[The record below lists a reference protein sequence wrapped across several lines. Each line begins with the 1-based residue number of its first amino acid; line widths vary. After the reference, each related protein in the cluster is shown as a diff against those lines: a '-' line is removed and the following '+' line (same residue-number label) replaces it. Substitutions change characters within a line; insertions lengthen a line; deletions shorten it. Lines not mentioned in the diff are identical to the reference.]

1 MATPYKQSKYRNGV
15 PLVGHKSPS
24 EAQKAAGNYPKG
36 HPNVHGM
43 RISIEN
49 EAGTFRKGEDPSGKA
64 WKQKLRH
71 DYGYIRGTKGF
82 DKDHL
87 DVFLGPDHKNGDLPV
102 WVVDQDKK
110 GSADFDEHKVMM
122 GFKDADDAIMAY
134 HSNYEPGWSG
144 FRAVTPMALS
154 DFKEWAY
161 AGKSGKRKPASE
173 YVAFKKESIRGEPN
187 DDETVGQGALGAD
200 GSGALRQDLP
210 RSQSEGTVGSGL
222 RIDSS
227 NQATAASAQG
237 NGAQPQRLDERGQ
250 EAHHGSGQQVG
261 RAKSLGERLANRRA
275 GAAIGER
282 LHGNGGSGT
291 GLRPSGLR
299 ASEQT
304 ATGDPAAAGSI
315 QDRRRAADGVHGY
328 AQGGQVSGGSE
339 RSDDRKG
346 RDTEGGAFVGYRSPR
361 RSAGANDRKASASV
375 PASVLRG
382 RAAGVLGL
390 PGDVEGIL
398 RVLGSAVRGNQVAE
412 TLGRVL
418 PGLGLAKEAFGS
430 SEDTTPRLPTSE
442 FYNEWLPG
450 RAEGAANRAGEFI
463 GNLSAPVSPL
473 ADIKA
478 AGKTG
483 AMALPIVK
491 EALRSQAPKI
501 EAALMKAAPAAA
513 PMYAIKPK
521 GGNWFDPY
529 GHIASES
536 YDLPG
541 EIHGATPDWVSDSLA
556 NNPLVDEM
564 GRPEAAQWLAK
575 RWKDYFQNTM
585 GTVDDPLVKLERD
598 GKLWYDSGN
607 TGPDVAMRR
616 YLEQTDPG
624 AAIHQELTGRPTRT
638 PMEVIADSMIEKRQ
652 GGKGS
657 MRRDVKNIMEGEFSN
672 MTPGDFQQRVMPDET
687 VPDWVEKAEERNNPL
702 YAMHMNRE
710 GFDGIGDL
718 VNDFQYNHL
727 VDYLDQATKH
737 GWTRKNLPTAEARA
751 AQYGVEDADYVRSM
765 ENFINAGLDIDPT
778 KLDRMSLYDVGAKAA
793 EWNTKMEEWAKEAAR
808 LKDWN
813 KGVKEVLK
821 QYPEGGQWVEL
832 SPEALADEG
841 TAMGHCVGGYCRSV
855 EGGHAR
861 ILSYRDQ
868 EGPHVTVELRK
879 PDLRYGADDM
889 ELNNRFT
896 READELAR
904 RQGLRLTTGREDDP
918 YIQFANA
925 HRAKRFDEIN
935 NPPWAINQIKGKGNK
950 AAVDKYQP
958 FISDFVKN
966 MGPWQPNI
974 RDLNLTNMM
983 EVNNPAGYQFGA
995 AGKDINMTP
1004 GIYTMD
1010 DVRDLMRKAGVEN
1023 DADIDPT
1030 LNLFFGSR
1038 YKPGG
1043 YAEGG
1048 SVDKPAF
1055 RTPMIAKRREDRQ
1068 DRKGATE
1075 VPPQLLRGAIA
1086 GTLGFGGDIE
1096 GLLRMGLNAI
1106 KRSDRQIDET
1116 PVLPT
1121 SDFYKDVL
1129 PGKPS
1134 SAAGRAAGE
1143 IGGALGVPVS
1153 LPATKAAQA
1162 LVKASQKTAEPLIAG
1177 RTGSRAAQTGAVK
1190 LPGGNWFD
1198 PSAATKTSR
1207 GLETSPRTP
1216 DTLGKVMSSEMDI
1229 EDDAV
1234 AAWAKKRFADWSK
1247 NQMGTA
1253 KDPLLQLER
1262 EGKLHLTPEQL
1273 DDMQHD
1279 MPVSALRFMR
1289 SPEGRQFHL
1298 EQTGRGDRTPW
1309 ETMTDSQIVPQD
1321 AVDIIRTGRNNMPL
1335 DGNPYQAVPDWLK
1348 AKMDDPAI
1356 KGPLAYR
1363 FRGVSSGEHAAQDM
1377 SHELGFNHI
1386 LDYLQDAVRAGGG
1399 DRADWAADVANG
1411 YGDLFPRRMLQLHD
1425 AGLAIKPED
1434 LQRMSLPDV
1443 IRKVSDWNEM
1453 QAKLAKESQAAK
1465 DWNKGIKSVLKE
1477 YPEQGG
1483 QWVELTPEA
1492 LADEGT
1498 AMGHCVGG
1506 YCRSVEG
1513 GNTRILSYR
1522 DKEGPHITAELRKG
1536 RYDYP
1541 QDVVARIDAE
1551 GRAYAE
1557 EQLKNAADDPTWGD
1571 NRFWKEYDKL
1581 RLAKQ
1586 AELTRAWEAEQ
1597 SVQPPWEIMQIK
1609 GKGNLAPADRYKP
1622 MAQDL
1627 VRELGPWGE
1636 NIQDLKNTGLVRYKG
1651 QYHTAD
1657 ELWDIAQKHPRAA
1670 KIMDG
1675 EFPRGSVGYMLKNRE
1690 TGNYTGPQDI
1700 LNYLDDP
1707 KFHVDGYA
1715 KGGTVGLG
1723 QIGGTDEG
1731 NAKRGWGLQ
1740 GSGGQSVGVYQGNGQ
1755 VAQSGFNPTGWMSG
1769 TLGGGDPNL
1778 LSQVPTWNLN
1788 DPDAARKIKEY
1799 TSVAG
1804 AGTDLSGSAA
1814 FTRIQGPAWQAGT
1827 GGDTDDRG
1835 HLDPSGW
1842 ASQQALA
1849 RSMGMDPNAGPWA
1862 PGSGGDYANAAA
1874 LTARMDDA
1882 LKDYRLITGIPSEG
1896 KNAGTRTSY
1905 ETLYKNVNNQLTPIW
1920 ARERYVPEKHGWARS
1935 ESGGSFLQ
1943 AASMMLPAVGGWAGM
1958 AGQTAGTAGATAA
1971 NLAGN
1976 AAMGYLQG
1984 GVKGALG
1991 SLAGGLGGIGGGYFG
2006 QQLGGQA
2013 GQMIGNQI
2021 GSRAGSYLVNRRKD
2035 GGSVPPLTA
2044 CFDKS

>member
-598 GKLWYDSGN
+598 GKLWYDPGN

-1121 SDFYKDVL
+1121 SEFYKDVL

-1143 IGGALGVPVS
+1143 IGGAMGVPVS
-1153 LPATKAAQA
+1153 MPATMAARG
-1162 LVKASQKTAEPLIAG
+1162 LIKASQKTAEPLIAG
-1177 RTGSRAAQTGAVK
+1177 RTGSRAAQTGAIK

-1198 PSAATKTSR
+1198 VSNEHLKFKEGPDATRS
-1207 GLETSPRTP
+1207 RTP
-1216 DTLGKVMSSEMDI
+1216 EEVKDWASYGFNI
-1229 EDDAV
+1229 EDDD
-1234 AAWAKKRFADWSK
+1234 AAQWFQKSLGKWMQ
-1247 NQMGTA
+1247 NEMGTA
-1253 KDPLLQLER
+1253 RDPLLKLEAEGRLHKTADQLYDVMSARTRQRLYNNDPRGTTHKELTGR
-1262 EGKLHLTPEQL
+1262 EG
-1273 DDMQHD
+1273 
-1279 MPVSALRFMR
+1279 
-1289 SPEGRQFHL
+1289 
-1298 EQTGRGDRTPW
+1298 RTPW
-1309 ETMTDSQIVPQD
+1309 ETVTDSWIKPQD
-1321 AVDIIRTGRNNMPL
+1321 RAML
-1335 DGNPYQAVPDWLK
+1335 DDARRSIGMDANTVIPDWLNSHTASPNSGK
-1348 AKMDDPAI
+1348 Y
-1356 KGPLAYR
+1356 YR
-1363 FRGVSSGEHAAQDM
+1363 FEGSGSGEHTAGAMADD
-1377 SHELGFNHI
+1377 LGLQH
-1386 LDYLQDAVRAGGG
+1386 LADYLNEATRAGQGT
-1399 DRADWAADVANG
+1399 RADWTPAPGVFDEMG
-1411 YGDLFPRRMLQLHD
+1411 RRMLRMHD
-1425 AGLAIKPED
+1425 AGLQIEPKD
-1434 LQRMSLPDV
+1434 LQRMGW
-1443 IRKVSDWNEM
+1443 SDFV
-1453 QAKLAKESQAAK
+1453 AKAGDYNRALEKWAAEDK
-1465 DWNKGIKSVLKE
+1465 AHMNFNKGIKSVLKE

-1522 DKEGPHITAELRKG
+1522 DKEGPHITAELG
-1536 RYDYP
+1536 RPNFRESSTDSPWYHRAKEWMESP
-1541 QDVVARIDAE
+1541 EGAKAAE
-1551 GRAYAE
+1551 G
-1557 EQLKNAADDPTWGD
+1557 LKD
-1571 NRFWKEYDKL
+1571 REFWRMYDEKAKEIHGQMVDSG
-1581 RLAKQ
+1581 
-1586 AELTRAWEAEQ
+1586 EI
-1597 SVQPPWEIMQIK
+1597 PWEIRQIK
-1609 GKGNLAPADRYKP
+1609 GKGNLAPVDKYKP

-1636 NIQDLKNTGLVRYKG
+1636 NIRDLKNTGLSRYKG

-1657 ELWDIAQKHPRAA
+1657 ELWDLAQKHPRAA
-1670 KIMDG
+1670 KIMEG

-1740 GSGGQSVGVYQGNGQ
+1740 GSGGQSAGVYQGNGQ

-1882 LKDYRLITGIPSEG
+1882 LKDYRLIVGIPSEG

-1943 AASMMLPAVGGWAGM
+1943 AASMMMPAVGGWAGM